1 MPQIQSGTGVTAQ
14 HDSCQPRLTW
24 LCVCTLLALRQDSE
38 VMGFFQPQGVKSEMF
53 GKEERVEESRTEA
66 LSGLSGGECEGGE
79 GEMEEERQT
88 PCSSL

>member
-1 MPQIQSGTGVTAQ
+1 MVV
-14 HDSCQPRLTW
+14 
-24 LCVCTLLALRQDSE
+24 CVCTLLALRQDSE